1 MSFAMLMTITVVE
14 ILALVVVLAIFLV
27 LLTRRLRSIAN
38 SLSKVA
44 WGVRAVET
52 EVSAIAAPV
61 IEVNGLLRELTEVL
75 LPGVA
80 AKAEQVAVG

>member
-1 MSFAMLMTITVVE
+1 MSYTLLMTLTVIEV
-14 ILALVVVLAIFLV
+14 LLLVVVLAVYLV
-27 LLTRRLRSIAN
+27 AITRRLDSVAQ

-52 EVSAIAAPV
+52 EVSGLGPSVTRI
-61 IEVNGLLRELTEVL
+61 NGLLTELTDEL

-80 AKAEQVAVG
+80 EKAERLAS